1 MAEGPARVGW
11 RVVRGVWGGG
21 RALKPAIQG
30 RWGVKLSI
38 SLLILVRAMLLRA
51 SQGSYSLQRRGVGPK
66 CNLHACMSD
75 VSAKLLYTVTV
86 STSSIVYIKSDF
98 RKPSSLYSLHIKH
111 SHTHTHT
118 YAQYHTTAY
127 QPLSSLWASP
137 ATSTTTSTA
146 NICDSI
152 LTGSLDWAIYSAD
165 QHSTYLALKPRIWQL
180 QQYSHP

>member
-1 MAEGPARVGW
+1 MGWWSRVEAGHS
-11 RVVRGVWGGG
+11 R
-21 RALKPAIQG
+21 
-30 RWGVKLSI
+30 
-38 SLLILVRAMLLRA
+38 SLGCQTVDITANPCPRYAACESGFICVAKT
-51 SQGSYSLQRRGVGPK
+51 RRRPEMQP
-66 CNLHACMSD
+66 ACMSD
-75 VSAKLLYTVTV
+75 VSAKLLYIVTV

-137 ATSTTTSTA
+137 ATYTTTSTA

-165 QHSTYLALKPRIWQL
+165 QHPTYLALTPRIWQL

>member
-118 YAQYHTTAY
+118 HTLNTIPQHINHSQASGLLL
-127 QPLSSLWASP
+127 QPLPPPVLQIS
-137 ATSTTTSTA
+137 ATR
-146 NICDSI
+146 
-152 LTGSLDWAIYSAD
+152 Y
-165 QHSTYLALKPRIWQL
+165 
-180 QQYSHP
+180 